1 MPFIKDPENSG
12 RFDNVLAPK
21 KRLRM
26 LIHRAKQ
33 MRKPAAARYFL
44 SRFCGLVCSKEE
56 LAAANGLG
64 LRGGKGLDNCKVD
77 AIFGK
82 FSKVTKFNFIIFPSA
97 YCVEFLSTSCLRM

>member
-56 LAAANGLG
+56 LAATNGLG
-64 LRGGKGLDNCKVD
+64 LRGGKG
-77 AIFGK
+77 
-82 FSKVTKFNFIIFPSA
+82 
-97 YCVEFLSTSCLRM
+97 STTVRWTRYSVSLVKLLNLIL